1 LASRFA
7 GRIEPLG
14 QDGRPSLPEVTSP
27 SRRRRRVRG
36 AGAVMVVVLV
46 WLAWSIGGALTAPGA
61 DGTSARLAEWAR
73 LHGLGWAVSAQQQV
87 HHQLNPR
94 TVGGTP
100 VGPILAVPAARPRLN
115 RPTVPARPAPSHLAG
130 PAPTPP
136 QVQAQQPAGIWQPLV
151 SLHGEQAIRAAY
163 VHPDP
168 QNPSYVVGVAWLD
181 QKLVKLVLHPGYNVP
196 GGSGWSQSSQVP
208 PSQRDSLL
216 ATFNS
221 GFKMVDSNG
230 GYWQDGQS
238 GAPLRS
244 GAASIVFYKDGHVDV
259 VRWNGGNPGA
269 DVAAVRQNLGLLL
282 DHGMLTPEVD
292 NSTTSTW
299 GNTVGNATYVWRTAL
314 GIRQDGSLVFVVGA
328 SMSAHGL
335 ATIARN
341 VGAVRAIE
349 LDINQSWTNFITY
362 THPRQGVAV
371 PQMLT
376 TDEHPNPYRYLQPSA
391 RDFVAVLAR

>member
-1 LASRFA
+1 MASRFA
-7 GRIEPLG
+7 RRTEPLA
-14 QDGRPSLPEVTSP
+14 QDGRPSLPEVAAS

-36 AGAVMVVVLV
+36 TGAVTVVVLV
-46 WLAWSIGGALTAPGA
+46 WLAWSIGGALSAPGA
-61 DGTSARLAEWAR
+61 DGTSVRLAQWAR
-73 LHGLGWAVSAQQQV
+73 SHGLGWAVTAQEQV
-87 HHQLNPR
+87 HHQLNPPA
-94 TVGGTP
+94 VGGTP
-100 VGPILAVPAARPRLN
+100 VGPILTVPAARPRLS
-115 RPTVPARPAPSHLAG
+115 RPRVAARPSPSHLAG
-130 PAPTPP
+130 HAPTPP

-151 SLHGEQAIRAAY
+151 SLHGEPAIQAAY
-163 VHPDP
+163 LHPDP
-168 QNPSYVVGVAWLD
+168 QDPSYMVGVAWLD
-181 QKLVKLVLHPGYNVP
+181 QKLVTLVLHPGYNVP
-196 GGSGWSQSSQVP
+196 GGSGWSQTSQVP

-282 DHGMLTPEVD
+282 DHGILTAEVD

-328 SMSAHGL
+328 SLSAHGL

-349 LDINQSWTNFITY
+349 LDINASWTNFITY
-362 THPRQGVAV
+362 THPGQGVAV
-371 PQMLT
+371 PRMLT
-376 TDEHPNPYRYLQPSA
+376 ADEHPNPYRYLQPSA

>member
-1 LASRFA
+1 
-7 GRIEPLG
+7 
-14 QDGRPSLPEVTSP
+14 
-27 SRRRRRVRG
+27 
-36 AGAVMVVVLV
+36 
-46 WLAWSIGGALTAPGA
+46 
-61 DGTSARLAEWAR
+61 
-73 LHGLGWAVSAQQQV
+73 
-87 HHQLNPR
+87 HQLNPR
-94 TVGGTP
+94 TVGATP
-100 VGPILAVPAARPRLN
+100 VGPILAVPAARPRLS

-130 PAPTPP
+130 PVPTPP

-163 VHPDP
+163 LHPDP
-168 QNPSYVVGVAWLD
+168 QNPSYVVAVAWLD

-196 GGSGWSQSSQVP
+196 GGSGWSQSSQVL
-208 PSQRDSLL
+208 PSQRDTLL

-282 DHGMLTPEVD
+282 DHGMLTAEVD

-314 GIRQDGSLVFVVGA
+314 
-328 SMSAHGL
+328 
-335 ATIARN
+335 
-341 VGAVRAIE
+341 
-349 LDINQSWTNFITY
+349 
-362 THPRQGVAV
+362 
-371 PQMLT
+371 
-376 TDEHPNPYRYLQPSA
+376 
-391 RDFVAVLAR
+391 

>member
-1 LASRFA
+1 
-7 GRIEPLG
+7 
-14 QDGRPSLPEVTSP
+14 
-27 SRRRRRVRG
+27 
-36 AGAVMVVVLV
+36 MVVLLV
-46 WLAWSIGGALTAPGA
+46 WLAWSIGGALRAPGA

-73 LHGLGWAVSAQQQV
+73 GHGLGWAVSAQEQV
-87 HHQLNPR
+87 HHHLNPPKVGR
-94 TVGGTP
+94 TP
-100 VGPILAVPAARPRLN
+100 PSILAVPAARPRLSH
-115 RPTVPARPAPSHLAG
+115 RTVPARPAPGHHAA
-130 PAPTPP
+130 PATTPP
-136 QVQAQQPAGIWQPLV
+136 RVQPRQPAGLWQPLV

-163 VHPDP
+163 LRPDP
-168 QNPSYVVGVAWLD
+168 QNPSYVVGVAWLN
-181 QKLVKLVLHPGYNVP
+181 QKLIKLVLHPGYNVP

-208 PSQRDSLL
+208 ASQRDSLL

-259 VRWNGGNPGA
+259 VSWNGGNPGA

-282 DHGMLTPEVD
+282 DHGMLTPQVD
-292 NSTTSTW
+292 NSTTRTW

-362 THPRQGVAV
+362 THPSQGVAV

-376 TDEHPNPYRYLQPSA
+376 RDEHPNPYRYLQPSA